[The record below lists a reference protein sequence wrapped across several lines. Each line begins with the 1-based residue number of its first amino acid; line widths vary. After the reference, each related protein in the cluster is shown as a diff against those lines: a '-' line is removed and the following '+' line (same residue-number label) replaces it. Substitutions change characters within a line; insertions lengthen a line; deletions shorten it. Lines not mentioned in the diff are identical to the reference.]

1 MSCSLLRSPRRFAGA
16 LLLLAALTGQAAQ
29 ATPALQAQ
37 EPPPAPPAG
46 SAIDPWSDPGAS
58 TAAGPARFLIEAV
71 AVEGAKETLAR
82 IVAAETLLDEG
93 GTYTE
98 ADLRQAVARVHRLPF
113 VVDATFAL
121 RKGSERGAYV
131 LVIRVEPARWFFFEH
146 QSQVSWTNFSAG
158 RQPEQNGSFD
168 TQTGLI
174 GARAFLG
181 RSGVLFG
188 STGYRDDM
196 ETASTQIGY
205 TQYDLFGRG
214 VVATAFFSSDYS
226 CCGVVGDEVIFDSD
240 RKRSQLGLNLAIP
253 LSRFQA
259 LQLDWTEQRDE
270 VDLSGFL
277 DVGPEVDLAGR
288 TVELR
293 WVRDTSDDPLLPRQ
307 GSVFSAGLE
316 YRHQD
321 SFAFDSFPVQDLD
334 LFDIE
339 STTADVTATRHW
351 PLTARQSVSAGG
363 RVFFEQVE
371 VDGAVFLRPERE
383 RVGGSIS
390 ARHLFRLWTLREP
403 GNLGDLYLETG
414 ASFGQNHIS
423 QDAGFLFGDT
433 LRLELSTALIYR
445 SQWGRVRLNFA
456 YVGEEAR

>member
-1 MSCSLLRSPRRFAGA
+1 MLCSLLRFPRRCAGA
-16 LLLLAALTGQAAQ
+16 LLLLAAIATQAA
-29 ATPALQAQ
+29 PAAQAQ
-37 EPPPAPPAG
+37 EPPPAPAAEP
-46 SAIDPWSDPGAS
+46 AIDPWSDPGTV
-58 TAAGPARFLIEAV
+58 TADGAARFLIEAV

-93 GTYTE
+93 GSYTE

-131 LVIRVEPARWFFFEH
+131 LVIQVEPARWFFFEH
-146 QSQVSWTNFSAG
+146 QSQVSWTNFSVG

-168 TQTGLI
+168 TQAGVI

-188 STGYRDDM
+188 STGYRDDL
-196 ETASTQIGY
+196 ETASTQVGY

-226 CCGVVGDEVIFDSD
+226 CCGVVGDEVLFDSD
-240 RKRSQLGLNLAIP
+240 RKRSQLGLDLAVP
-253 LSRFQA
+253 LSRFHA
-259 LQLDWTEQRDE
+259 LQIDWSEWRDE
-270 VDLSGFL
+270 ADLSGFL

-316 YRHQD
+316 YGHQE
-321 SFAFDSFPVQDLD
+321 SFAFDSFPSQDLD

-339 STTADVTATRHW
+339 SYTADVTATRHW

-371 VDGAVFLRPERE
+371 VDGGAVFLRPETE
-383 RVGGSIS
+383 RLGGSIS
-390 ARHLFRLWTLREP
+390 GRHLFRLWTLREP

-423 QDAGFLFGDT
+423 PDAGFLLGDT

-456 YVGEEAR
+456 YIGEEAR